1 MSGRKKYYKIY
12 AVPGFVSLYFQ
23 SLAWWLTVTPT
34 RQMLFAPLEGCLKP
48 RAPEAAQL
56 LTVINVQLSERTL
69 AEHKEYTFVCGV
81 H

>member
-1 MSGRKKYYKIY
+1 MY
-12 AVPGFVSLYFQ
+12 AVPGVVPAYFG
-23 SLAWWLTVTPT
+23 SLAKRLTIRLA
-34 RQMLFAPLEGCLKP
+34 RQTLFPPLEGCLKP